1 MRERFLPHWGLASQW
16 WLWCWW
22 HQPCHFSACL
32 FFTVHATHPHKHY
45 QRLHPPLQATHQ
57 RRRYVLCVCVCKRGE
72 EWKKVPFNSSTR
84 IPSPGWEQRRKER
97 GKKKLSI
104 PMCRGQYKHS
114 PPVFRQLQSD
124 SVPFRLLLTD
134 WQRERE
140 RERERETERQ
150 RDRERGGRER
160 QRQRQRQ
167 REREREMSV
176 FQYLCWLRKLCFP
189 SDSLSNISPVC
200 FLQLPPTVASC
211 FRRVGLIVLGW
222 SPLFLHRKTVT
233 P

>member
-1 MRERFLPHWGLASQW
+1 MRECFLPHWGLASQW

-22 HQPCHFSACL
+22 HQPWHFSACL
-32 FFTVHATHPHKHY
+32 LFTVHATHPHKHY

-72 EWKKVPFNSSTR
+72 EWKKVPFNSSAR

-134 WQRERE
+134 WLTERERERERERQRERGGRDRERE
-140 RERERETERQ
+140 RERERE
-150 RDRERGGRER
+150 G
-160 QRQRQRQ
+160 
-167 REREREMSV
+167 REREREGREREREGRERERERCQSFSICAGCV
-176 FQYLCWLRKLCFP
+176 SFVSHQTRWATFHLCAF
-189 SDSLSNISPVC
+189 SSSL
-200 FLQLPPTVASC
+200 LL
-211 FRRVGLIVLGW
+211 
-222 SPLFLHRKTVT
+222 
-233 P
+233 